1 MLHVADVIDFV
12 LFCTYALHTPPGVH
26 FLQGE
31 VDFFLS
37 LKHPAY
43 SRLPYEPVV
52 GLVLD

>member
-1 MLHVADVIDFV
+1 MLHVADVINFV
-12 LFCTYALHTPPGVH
+12 LFCMYALQTPPGVH
-26 FLQGE
+26 FLRRQF
-31 VDFFLS
+31 DFFS